1 MDERKQKTTT
11 GIFFFIFFKAN
22 CAMFTDLTV
31 PIESELECEKLTT
44 ETSMS

>member
-1 MDERKQKTTT
+1 MLSRLRKQKTAT
-11 GIFFFIFFKAN
+11 GIFVLKAN

-31 PIESELECEKLTT
+31 PIESELKCEKLTT